1 MTDAER
7 NLLSRRQMLRQ
18 VLGTSLCL
26 PMANFMV
33 ALNTPEQAP
42 LAPDDGPAGPPVLS
56 AEDDQL
62 LG

>member
-42 LAPDDGPAGPPVLS
+42 LAPDDGPAGPPVL
-56 AEDDQL
+56 
-62 LG
+62 